1 MPANTPD
8 HNEDSSTNPP
18 TPRTLVCGQSGPVEL
33 AIYSHDDVIEV
44 IADETIEH
52 AQITLT
58 PAVGDTSRET
68 AQLIA
73 RAATDTHGRRFT
85 LRMPHPGGDG
95 ATVTRSGGH
104 VTISAGVVTGSV
116 VGLQLGTVDGDVV
129 VGDGVT
135 IVNGTVITGSGRY
148 TVTGAGA
155 ARRGGPVRITARVAP
170 GSSVILSGFTPHL
183 TATGPLGFVDVE
195 TTNGNVA
202 CVDAT
207 TVRVKT
213 TSGDVHTAR
222 TAEVSVRTVS
232 GYVICRELAG
242 SAQIKTVSGD
252 ITVDAATASTV
263 RARSVSGDI
272 ALTAP
277 AGVGIDAT
285 TRTVSGTVT
294 RRDRA

>member
-1 MPANTPD
+1 
-8 HNEDSSTNPP
+8 
-18 TPRTLVCGQSGPVEL
+18 
-33 AIYSHDDVIEV
+33 
-44 IADETIEH
+44 
-52 AQITLT
+52 
-58 PAVGDTSRET
+58 
-68 AQLIA
+68 
-73 RAATDTHGRRFT
+73 
-85 LRMPHPGGDG
+85 MPHPGGDG

-116 VGLQLGTVDGDVV
+116 VGLQLGTVDGDVA

-202 CVDAT
+202 CIDAT

>member
-1 MPANTPD
+1 MPTNTPD
-8 HNEDSSTNPP
+8 QIPNPP

-33 AIYSHDDVIEV
+33 AIYSHDDLIEV
-44 IADETIEH
+44 IADDTIEY
-52 AQITLT
+52 AEVTLT

-68 AQLIA
+68 AQLIEK
-73 RAATDTHGRRFT
+73 AATDTHGRRFT
-85 LRMPHPGGDG
+85 LRMPHPGGNSGG

-104 VTISAGVVTGSV
+104 VSIQAGIVTGSV
-116 VGLQLGTVDGDVV
+116 VGLQLGTIDGDVV

-135 IVNGTVITGSGRY
+135 IVNGNVITGSGRY

-170 GSSVILSGFTPHL
+170 GSSVILSGFAPHL

-195 TTNGNVA
+195 TTAGNLA

-222 TAEVSVRTVS
+222 TAEVSARTVS

-242 SAQIKTVSGD
+242 SAQIKTISGD
-252 ITVDAATASTV
+252 ITIDAATDSTCH
-263 RARSVSGDI
+263 ARSVSGDI
-272 ALTAP
+272 ELSSP
-277 AGVGIDAT
+277 AGVAIDAT
-285 TRTVSGTVT
+285 TRTVSGTV
-294 RRDRA
+294 RRRERSA